1 MKKLLLHIG
10 LAKTGSSAIQKYL
23 YVNKKV
29 LATNGI
35 LIPKTLYN
43 GTHGWLAYAA
53 NKRNKLWPD
62 DKIKDFLNEENIHA
76 SSTNDAREKLFE
88 YLQKQT
94 QNWRGLCIMSSETF
108 HLTNLTHIELQDL
121 ERRLSQIFDEVQI
134 VAYVRNPVKVATSL
148 LSTLCMTGNAGP
160 ISTVKE
166 IEEKQLD
173 LYCAHKEILKDWLSI
188 FQDRLKVRLYTRE
201 EITSNNIVE
210 DFHNQIQSSKNLIG
224 SFSTKEDANYAMSE
238 KAMIVMAETNKYL
251 PKWIKGGRNNSRE
264 WNTARDNIANIIR
277 DLFSDYPEYE
287 LKQEELLLLAN
298 RYKESNDWLQ
308 SKFFPEKE
316 SLWKEKE
323 NNTDKSKETQK
334 TTTAAS
340 YLTKEERK
348 LIQAMA
354 MNSIAVDMKWKNR
367 LEELK
372 NTLRRKHY

>member
-94 QNWRGLCIMSSETF
+94 HNWRGLCIMSSETF
-108 HLTNLTHIELQDL
+108 HLTKLTHIELQDL

-173 LYCAHKEILKDWLSI
+173 LYCAQKNIK
-188 FQDRLKVRLYTRE
+188 RLAQH
-201 EITSNNIVE
+201 I
-210 DFHNQIQSSKNLIG
+210 
-224 SFSTKEDANYAMSE
+224 
-238 KAMIVMAETNKYL
+238 
-251 PKWIKGGRNNSRE
+251 SR
-264 WNTARDNIANIIR
+264 
-277 DLFSDYPEYE
+277 
-287 LKQEELLLLAN
+287 
-298 RYKESNDWLQ
+298 
-308 SKFFPEKE
+308 
-316 SLWKEKE
+316 
-323 NNTDKSKETQK
+323 
-334 TTTAAS
+334 
-340 YLTKEERK
+340 
-348 LIQAMA
+348 
-354 MNSIAVDMKWKNR
+354 
-367 LEELK
+367 
-372 NTLRRKHY
+372 